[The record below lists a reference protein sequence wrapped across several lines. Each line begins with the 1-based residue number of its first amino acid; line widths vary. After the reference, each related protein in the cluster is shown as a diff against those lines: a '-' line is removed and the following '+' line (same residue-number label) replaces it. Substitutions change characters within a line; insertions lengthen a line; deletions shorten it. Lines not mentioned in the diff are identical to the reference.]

1 MEALTDVTFVE
12 VEEARIEYARLLPS
26 VRLLGAAPPA
36 PIVFLHH
43 GFGCVQ
49 DWGSF
54 PRQLVDA
61 ARRPGL
67 VYSRRGCGRSS
78 PLAGAR
84 NETYLHDE
92 AQFLFQ
98 LLDRL
103 ELGPCHFY
111 GHSDGAT
118 IALLFAA
125 QYHDRALSSVI
136 EAPHVFA
143 ETVTIEGVATLTE
156 RYQRDATLQSKLARI
171 HTDPDGAFYAWST
184 PWLSSQF
191 RTWSIADQLSRLR
204 SPLLVIQGANDPFGS
219 IAHAELIA
227 GAAEKYTTVAEL
239 PGCGHNP
246 HREEPATT
254 IQLAAE
260 FLMHD
265 H

>member
-1 MEALTDVTFVE
+1 GLGS
-12 VEEARIEYARLLPS
+12 IENWRAFPDMLADDLGLGAFAYDRLGYGRSEGRDPWPDDFMAQSGKRLPL
-26 VRLLGAAPPA
+26 VLGAAE
-36 PIVFLHH
+36 IDDFI
-43 GFGCVQ
+43 
-49 DWGSF
+49 
-54 PRQLVDA
+54 LV
-61 ARRPGL
+61 
-67 VYSRRGCGRSS
+67 
-78 PLAGAR
+78 
-84 NETYLHDE
+84 
-92 AQFLFQ
+92 
-98 LLDRL
+98 
-103 ELGPCHFY
+103 